1 MSKEEKKKI
10 VENFFL
16 NADSIFDL
24 KESDFANKESMP
36 YYEIIMYFQNS
47 YINQIK
53 NDCPNINDM
62 ILFCADNNSNQLS
75 DQWKNKWLSMTKEQ
89 QSSVMSQCYYL
100 SDITKAKTE
109 ICDKDVKA
117 EYSFQKFKQFFDND
131 DLIKLKNALLDQ
143 DVDLYI
149 DSNGKIN
156 DINKVFQN
164 TLEYV
169 VNESALFNK
178 SEVMQQ
184 LKQLF
189 GNEFNVNI
197 NTVIY
202 FADNFFKVANELSA
216 SINKSGGMRDDNH
229 PMMLILN
236 ELKNRYLN
244 HITELKSKTIHIINN
259 LESVSIKDFE
269 STEHAPYYNE
279 VKNIGGSYTFDLF
292 TTFLPEAKELFS
304 NLKQDMVKN
313 PEDYFNVDGKLIDKK
328 RKLINQI
335 NYVLNKSE
343 SCKQKFKD
351 FFNLLNKPSLELAV
365 SIIRQFQPNMPQEDR
380 IKIAK
385 QLEIEQ
391 TMKEAALKVK
401 VGGNNKNRL
410 KSIRKILK
418 KHQIRKILSKN
429 RK

>member
-16 NADSIFDL
+16 NTDSIFDL

-62 ILFCADNNSNQLS
+62 IIFCADNNSNQLS
-75 DQWKNKWLSMTKEQ
+75 DQWKNKWLSMSKEHQ
-89 QSSVMSQCYYL
+89 DSVISQCYYL

-149 DSNGKIN
+149 DTNGKIN
-156 DINKVFQN
+156 DIHKVFQN

-178 SEVMQQ
+178 SEVINQ

-216 SINKSGGMRDDNH
+216 SNNKYGGIHNVNH

-244 HITELKSKTIHIINN
+244 HIAELKSKTIHIINN

-269 STEHAPYYNE
+269 STIHAPYYNE
-279 VKNIGGSYTFDLF
+279 VKNMGISYSFDLF
-292 TTFLPEAKELFS
+292 STFLPEAKELFS

-313 PEDYFNVDGKLIDKK
+313 PEDYFNVNGKLNDKK
-328 RKLINQI
+328 RKLINHI

-343 SCKQKFKD
+343 SSKQKFKD
-351 FFNLLNKPSLELAV
+351 FFNLLNKPTLELAV

-380 IKIAK
+380 VKIAK

-391 TMKEAALKVK
+391 TMKSMMALK

-418 KHQIRKILSKN
+418 KHRIRKILSKN